1 MSNKIIYI
9 KIVSYMNSIYQK
21 KFLPIGND
29 KWVLAGLAITTVG
42 VLPAIAVV
50 TTVVAT
56 I

>member
-29 KWVLAGLAITTVG
+29 K
-42 VLPAIAVV
+42 
-50 TTVVAT
+50 
-56 I
+56 